1 MRAVL
6 ISIQPKWVEKIAS
19 GEKTIEVRKTKP
31 KLETP
36 FKVYIYC
43 TEGDALAYPCLN
55 HKRFDIHRV
64 NNGTLKGRQMTEK
77 EREQSDHLYANGKVI
92 GEFVCDRIDEYRA
105 EFTDL
110 QYPDARH
117 KKVCQNT
124 IKRVEDL
131 DEEDGVV
138 YRYET
143 SNEEDNP
150 DDCKFLKESCLTFNE
165 VRKYIGAT
173 FFDKPFYGWHISRL
187 KIYDTPKVLRDFKK
201 PCPYTDGSYCLEQK
215 CEHYDDYLGKCHCK
229 VKRPP
234 QSWCYV
240 EE

>member
-1 MRAVL
+1 MSAVL

-19 GEKTIEVRKTKP
+19 GEKTIEVRKSRP

-36 FKVYIYC
+36 FKCYIYC
-43 TEGDALAYPCLN
+43 TIGNGVKGDYLVPSGIQC
-55 HKRFDIHRV
+55 
-64 NNGTLKGRQMTEK
+64 
-77 EREQSDHLYANGKVI
+77 GKVI
-92 GEFVCDRIDEYRA
+92 GEFVCDEITEYRA

-110 QYPDARH
+110 QYSDARH

-124 IKRVEDL
+124 IKWVERD
-131 DEEDGVV
+131 DENEETV

-150 DDCKFLKESCLTFNE
+150 DDCKFLKKSCLTFNE

-173 FFDKPFYGWHISRL
+173 FFDKPFYGWHISDL
-187 KIYDTPKVLRDFKK
+187 KIYDKPKELDEFYVWKK
-201 PCPYTDGSYCLEQK
+201 CNS
-215 CEHYDDYLGKCHCK
+215 CK
-229 VKRPP
+229 VSGYESTGCSYINCKVPARITRPP

-240 EE
+240 EELQND